1 MLKSFHT
8 WERASL
14 AIGMWRKLQTSNNL
28 QSGLLCI
35 DFGEFAGSTI
45 KMRRFLFIYYNF
57 YSTMVKI
64 IWRLTTTR
72 TKHKIHLIFNV
83 FFFFFFLGSKTWK
96 RYYYRF
102 NISVQYF
109 KMITIVSS
117 NVMCS
122 ISSYNLLHV
131 ALLLCRW

>member
-1 MLKSFHT
+1 MKNFHT

-14 AIGMWRKLQTSNNL
+14 AIGTWQKVQASNNL

-45 KMRRFLFIYYNF
+45 KTRRFLFIYYNF
-57 YSTMVKI
+57 YLTMLKI

-72 TKHKIHLIFNV
+72 TKHKIRLIFNV
-83 FFFFFFLGSKTWK
+83 FFFFVI
-96 RYYYRF
+96 RF
-102 NISVQYF
+102 KNLKAFTIIDSTVQYF
-109 KMITIVSS
+109 KTITIVSS
-117 NVMCS
+117 SVMCS
-122 ISSYNLLHV
+122 ISSYNLLYV